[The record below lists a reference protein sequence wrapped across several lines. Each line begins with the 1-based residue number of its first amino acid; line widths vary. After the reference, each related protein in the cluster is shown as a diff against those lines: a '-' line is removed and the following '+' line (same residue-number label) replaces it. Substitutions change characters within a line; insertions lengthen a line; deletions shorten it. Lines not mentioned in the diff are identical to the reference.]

1 MLMEETICPILV
13 EDIGC
18 WTLCKRKNIEFY
30 SIGSRELDLY
40 MQVSGKILPV
50 IMETIDFFD
59 GKHSIEWIQD
69 YFLKEK
75 QLEIDVQKVYER
87 FANAGL
93 ICGVDPKHK
102 KSELDIMGVD
112 IFNVRF
118 RKLSERGKKRIG
130 NVWNICVFISFL
142 LFITAGIEIIR
153 KLQFFRYVL
162 SQSFVY
168 DESYILGGILVMVA
182 AIFGLITHELGHCFT
197 AVKFG
202 LQPSEFHL
210 NMYSGMIPKWYVK
223 IREMYTLPVKQRIAV
238 LASGMISNFI
248 FICVV
253 IIIALE
259 GNFELREI
267 QLLSKIIYT
276 FSFNILFSL
285 VPINL
290 SDGYFIFSWIFGMPN
305 LRIRMFDSLKKIFHG
320 IKCKVSAVMIVYFLL
335 FLCFFVINAYNGIYW
350 IINIVKE
357 IWYQIDIM
365 VLKYSFIGIF
375 LLFYILT
382 VYRFVKKFSDFMKS
396 KE

>member
-1 MLMEETICPILV
+1 
-13 EDIGC
+13 
-18 WTLCKRKNIEFY
+18 
-30 SIGSRELDLY
+30 
-40 MQVSGKILPV
+40 
-50 IMETIDFFD
+50 
-59 GKHSIEWIQD
+59 
-69 YFLKEK
+69 
-75 QLEIDVQKVYER
+75 
-87 FANAGL
+87 
-93 ICGVDPKHK
+93 
-102 KSELDIMGVD
+102 
-112 IFNVRF
+112 
-118 RKLSERGKKRIG
+118 
-130 NVWNICVFISFL
+130 
-142 LFITAGIEIIR
+142 
-153 KLQFFRYVL
+153 
-162 SQSFVY
+162 
-168 DESYILGGILVMVA
+168 
-182 AIFGLITHELGHCFT
+182 
-197 AVKFG
+197 
-202 LQPSEFHL
+202 
-210 NMYSGMIPKWYVK
+210 MIPKWYVK